1 MGGIQL
7 QRGALLVPENSISPQ
22 HGRGSPPEGEAV
34 TPTSPPCPW
43 DRCVAGSS
51 YGHNPIQ
58 ADSPWPGPA
67 LTGMMQ
73 ALGPSIV
80 YWGT

>member
-43 DRCVAGSS
+43 GPLRHRPVLQTQP
-51 YGHNPIQ
+51 H
-58 ADSPWPGPA
+58 PG
-67 LTGMMQ
+67 
-73 ALGPSIV
+73 
-80 YWGT
+80 